1 MYAAEAEIRISETD
15 LDVFFS
21 ERADELTGIKDIQH
35 QNGQWYSA
43 LAVLARKSPDIV
55 TGTRSGT
62 WRRRMEKAREA
73 LGLCCRG
80 TKSCVAQDRRNTCEA
95 QEEVEVILNSRVGCS
110 QGGKDDMV
118 LDAFEHGSGNCGPG
132 SGKGCTGFHGR
143 CSQLRQD
150 RASSGRLLS
159 KKRRSESG
167 ADGLG

>member
-35 QNGQWYSA
+35 QNGQLYSA
-43 LAVLARKSPDIV
+43 LAVLMRESPDIV

-62 WRRRMEKAREA
+62 WRRRMEKDCEA
-73 LGLCCRG
+73 LGSCCRG
-80 TKSCVAQDRRNTCEA
+80 TKSCVAQDRSNTYEA
-95 QEEVEVILNSRVGCS
+95 QKDEVGVILNSRVGYS

-132 SGKGCTGFHGR
+132 SG
-143 CSQLRQD
+143 
-150 RASSGRLLS
+150 
-159 KKRRSESG
+159 
-167 ADGLG
+167 